1 MKLSILDQA
10 PVSKG
15 SNARGALADAVKLAQ
30 AGEACGY
37 ERFWLAEHHSMPA
50 FASSTPEIT
59 LAHIA
64 GQTKKIRIGSGA
76 TLIPYYSPYKVAEN
90 YHTLATLFRERVDL
104 GVGRAP
110 GGPAEATEALN
121 REYLK
126 NVYANKERV
135 SELMGYIHHDNHAE
149 KIKMSPLAD
158 PPPEV
163 WMLGTSVKSAEL
175 AGELGMNYCFG
186 YFMSNAGDMKEVIDA
201 YRKSFKPQTDG
212 QKPQVMITVTAFVA
226 ETKEK
231 AEDIAMS
238 TLIWGIEKERAF
250 GQSDVD
256 DGIPSIEDAKNF
268 ELTEEEQENVERRMK
283 SMFVGTGEEVAGRL
297 KQLAEAYSIGE
308 IMISTNT
315 YSIEDKLKSFELLK
329 EAME

>member
-15 SNARGALADAVKLAQ
+15 SSAAEALDNAVKLAK
-30 AGEACGY
+30 AGEDFGY
-37 ERFWLAEHHSMPA
+37 ERFWLAEHHSMLA

-59 LAHIA
+59 LAAI
-64 GQTKKIRIGSGA
+64 GSRTSKIRIGSGA

-90 YHTLATLFRERVDL
+90 YHTLATLFPERVDL

-121 REYLK
+121 KEYLK
-126 NVYANKERV
+126 NVYANQERV

-163 WMLGTSVKSAEL
+163 WMLGTSVKSAKL

-186 YFMSNAGDMKEVIDA
+186 YFMSNAGDMKEVIDT
-201 YRKSFKPQTDG
+201 YRNSFKPAVEGQT
-212 QKPQVMITVTAFVA
+212 PQVMITVTAFVA

-231 AEDIAMS
+231 AKDVAMS
-238 TLIWGIEKERAF
+238 TLIWGIEKERSF
-250 GQSDVD
+250 GQSDTD
-256 DGIPSIEDAKNF
+256 DGIPSIKDAKNF
-268 ELTEEEQENVERRMK
+268 ELTEEEQENVDRRLK

-297 KQLAEAYSIGE
+297 KQLAEAYSIEE

>member
-15 SNARGALADAVKLAQ
+15 SNAAEALDNAIRLAK
-30 AGEACGY
+30 AGEDFGY
-37 ERFWLAEHHSMPA
+37 GRFWLAEHHSMPA

-59 LAHIA
+59 LAAI
-64 GQTKKIRIGSGA
+64 GSVTSKIRIGSGA

-90 YHTLATLFRERVDL
+90 YHTLATLYPGRIDL
-104 GVGRAP
+104 GIGRAP

-135 SELMGYIHHDNHAE
+135 GELMGFIHHDNYAE

-175 AGELGMNYCFG
+175 AGTLGMNYCFG
-186 YFMSNAGDMKEVIDA
+186 YFMSNAGDMQEVIDT
-201 YRKSFKPQTDG
+201 YRESFKPRTEG

-226 ETKEK
+226 ETEEK
-231 AEDIAMS
+231 AKDIAMS
-238 TLIWGIEKERAF
+238 TLVWGIEKERAF
-250 GQSDVD
+250 GESGVG
-256 DGIPSIEDAKNF
+256 DGIPSIEDAKKF
-268 ELTEEEQENVERRMK
+268 ELTEEEHANVEKRLD
-283 SMFVGTGEEVAGRL
+283 SMFVGTGEDVAGRL
-297 KQLAEAYSIGE
+297 KKLAEKYNIEE

-315 YSIEDKLKSFELLK
+315 YSIEDKIKSFELLK
-329 EAME
+329 RAMA